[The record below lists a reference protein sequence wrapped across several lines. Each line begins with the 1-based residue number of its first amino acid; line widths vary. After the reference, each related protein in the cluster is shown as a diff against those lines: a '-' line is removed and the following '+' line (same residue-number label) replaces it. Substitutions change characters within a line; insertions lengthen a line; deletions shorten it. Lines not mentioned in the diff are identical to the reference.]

1 MTRQDMLRAI
11 EALPEEIKE
20 RSDVRRILKNP
31 EKISDNLIK
40 RAYDALCKDAD
51 PAMVAYQK
59 YNSLHRLFNS
69 FRDLKDDDS
78 KGDLL
83 ALANS
88 LLDADADA
96 SAYAE
101 IDTICSKISAEMQEL
116 KPLAQEW
123 ADFTK
128 SPLINR

>member
-1 MTRQDMLRAI
+1 MTREEMLRAI

-40 RAYDALCKDAD
+40 RAYDAHCKDAD

-59 YNSLHRLFNS
+59 YNSLYRLFNS
-69 FRDLKDDDS
+69 FRDLKDGDS

-83 ALANS
+83 ALANQI
-88 LLDADADA
+88 LDSSVSDC
-96 SAYAE
+96 AE
-101 IDTICSKISAEMQEL
+101 LGAVCAKISAEMQEL

-123 ADFTK
+123 AGFTGC
-128 SPLINR
+128 SLINNR

>member
-1 MTRQDMLRAI
+1 MKREEMLSAI

-40 RAYDALCKDAD
+40 RAYDAHCKDAD

-59 YNSLHRLFNS
+59 FNRLNRLLNS

-83 ALANS
+83 ALANQI
-88 LLDADADA
+88 LDSSVSDCADLDSVCA
-96 SAYAE
+96 
-101 IDTICSKISAEMQEL
+101 KISAEMQEL

-123 ADFTK
+123 ADFTS